1 MRSELMTTI
10 VLDPLSTER
19 LRSVGSSAEI
29 RDQYGHLLGYYRS
42 AVRPADVEQYECPI
56 PDQELDRRA
65 RKGGGRALP
74 EILAGLEKAP

>member
-1 MRSELMTTI
+1 MTTI
-10 VLDPLSTER
+10 VLDPMSTER

-42 AVRPADVEQYECPI
+42 AVRPADVEQYECPV

-65 RKGGGRALP
+65 RKGGGRALS
-74 EILAGLEKAP
+74 EILADLENAP